1 MVFARN
7 LEKRSAVTQIE
18 NAFLDQ
24 VAKRQTQAA
33 ELTPAAKQAIY
44 AAADTYLSGKAS
56 KKTYTKVGTELRLE
70 KLRVKADELRSQV
83 PAGATDE
90 IMHACTIL
98 QKNLTLAAAT
108 QARLETPT
116 ADPHKKE
123 EIIEGI
129 MALDAPRA
137 PIQEPPSA
145 ETSVADSLHPA
156 FFQSAEHKP
165 AIETL
170 PPQSFTAQ
178 AQGDAQVLRL

>member
-7 LEKRSAVTQIE
+7 IEKRSAVTQIE

-24 VAKRQTQAA
+24 AAKRQTQAA

-70 KLRVKADELRSQV
+70 KLRIKADGLRSQV

-137 PIQEPPSA
+137 PIQESPSVEA
-145 ETSVADSLHPA
+145 LSTDSLHPGCSH
-156 FFQSAEHKP
+156 SAEHRP
-165 AIETL
+165 ASEPL

-178 AQGDAQVLRL
+178 AQGDAQVIKL